1 MVKNNVKI
9 KDSITIL
16 QEIPVIESIVSYYF
30 TDGEYTPYYAEMAK
44 ITSIAQYFLDGVK
57 FEEDDYIYELVM
69 QNEDIY
75 KCVKKFLV
83 PSMSKAE
90 SQYYELMT
98 RIMEQVDDIVDF
110 KKQKMI
116 HNTDAFAVVGEM
128 CNIIAQSLTN
138 LANLNVQ
145 EFTPENI
152 KVAQTFLSEMKDGTI
167 TEETLA
173 NAVRKAADNFKLSDN
188 EIIEKQRQRIEE
200 QQAQLQD
207 MDKKVQDM
215 NQKVKNF
222 EKYRREHMAR
232 NVKSD
237 TKTNTTDDKK

>member
-1 MVKNNVKI
+1 MKKDNVKI
-9 KDSITIL
+9 KDNITIL
-16 QEIPVIESIVSYYF
+16 QEIPVIESIASYYF

-44 ITSIAQYFLDGVK
+44 ITSIAQYFLDGVT
-57 FEEDDYIYELVM
+57 FEENDYIYELVM

-75 KCVKKFLV
+75 RCVKKFLV

-128 CNIIAQSLTN
+128 CNIIAQSLTS

-145 EFTPENI
+145 AFTPENI

-200 QQAQLQD
+200 QQEQLQD
-207 MDKKVQDM
+207 MDK
-215 NQKVKNF
+215 KVKNF

-237 TKTNTTDDKK
+237 TKTDITDNKK